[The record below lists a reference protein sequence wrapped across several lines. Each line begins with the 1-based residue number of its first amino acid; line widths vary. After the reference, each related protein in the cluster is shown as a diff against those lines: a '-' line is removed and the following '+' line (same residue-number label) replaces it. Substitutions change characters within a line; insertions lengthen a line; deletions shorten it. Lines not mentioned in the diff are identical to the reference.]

1 MNMNRQEENKKV
13 RRMRQQLKKL
23 GILFCCL
30 SICFLVLLGVKLKAA
45 TNIVMIDSYEVVK
58 GDFSPGSMATIKFV
72 LKNIGKYP
80 AKNVTVQILADD
92 GITPVYGESNQV
104 FIPEIG
110 ANQNYELLVQVDV
123 PNDIEATKAS
133 ITLSMNYMIGE
144 EAAANSASVYIPVE
158 YTSSLSI
165 NSVSVAESTK
175 VGAKALISVTYVNES
190 ESSLK
195 NVSFLM
201 DGKITEE
208 SKKVDIGTVEA
219 GSSMYKDMYV
229 VFTESGD
236 QNVEITVQYEDAE
249 GNKYNKDVS
258 VETISVAADSTP
270 APDNTYEQQQ
280 IQKQKDAQT
289 KMILKTIVLI
299 AIFVVGAGILFI
311 WRRKKD

>member
-1 MNMNRQEENKKV
+1 MNRQEENKKV
-13 RRMRQQLKKL
+13 RRIGQQIKKL

-30 SICFLVLLGVKLKAA
+30 SICIFCVFGVKSKAA
-45 TNIVMIDSYEVVK
+45 TNIVMIDTYEVVK
-58 GDFSPGSMATIKFV
+58 GDFSPGSVATIKFV
-72 LKNIGKYP
+72 LKNIGRLP
-80 AKNVTVQILADD
+80 AKNVTAQILADG
-92 GITPVYGESNQV
+92 GITPVYGESNQM
-104 FIPEIG
+104 FIQEIG
-110 ANQNYELLVQVDV
+110 ANQSYELLIRVDV

-144 EAAANSASVYIPVE
+144 EAAENSATAYIPVE

-175 VGAKALISVTYVNES
+175 VGAKALISVTYVNET
-190 ESSLK
+190 ESALK
-195 NVSFLM
+195 NVAFLM

-208 SKKVDIGTVEA
+208 SKQVEIGTVEA

-229 VFTESGD
+229 VFTEAGD

-299 AIFVVGAGILFI
+299 AIFVVGASILYI

>member
-1 MNMNRQEENKKV
+1 MNRQEENEKV
-13 RRMRQQLKKL
+13 RRIGQQIKKL

-30 SICFLVLLGVKLKAA
+30 SICFFCVLGVRSKAA
-45 TNIVMIDSYEVVK
+45 SNIVMIDTYEVVK
-58 GDFSPGSMATIKFV
+58 GDFSPGSVATIKFV
-72 LKNIGKYP
+72 LKNIGKFP
-80 AKNVTVQILADD
+80 VKNVTAQILADS
-92 GITPVYGESNQV
+92 GITPVYGESDQV
-104 FIPEIG
+104 FIQEIG
-110 ANQNYELLVQVDV
+110 ANESYELLIRVDV

-144 EAAANSASVYIPVE
+144 EAAANSATAYIPVE

-190 ESSLK
+190 ESALK
-195 NVSFLM
+195 NVAFLM

-208 SKKVDIGTVEA
+208 SKQVEIGTVEA

-229 VFTESGD
+229 VFTEPGD

-270 APDNTYEQQQ
+270 APDNTYQQQQ

-289 KMILKTIVLI
+289 KMILKIIVLI
-299 AIFVVGAGILFI
+299 AIFVVGACILYV